1 MRMHENRRAGWIAL
15 CAAVAAMALTS
26 QAVSQG
32 PGGQAPDPTV
42 VKVVAGDALIV
53 DQTTKLKSLKIEEGA
68 NVAAPAGKSVTM
80 TVNGVERDI
89 KPGDYKGDIVL
100 TVTDQHVVKFSESM
114 IHHFRQA
121 IYLDKDG
128 IVDAKSVLAAAGK
141 PKISN
146 GVLTDAHIRS
156 DGRNF
161 NGILVTG
168 GTWTIKDPVLH
179 FEGNGDNDFA
189 GFGAGIMSDGKG
201 TTLILDGAK
210 VSTHGAVRT
219 TVIANN
225 GSNLI
230 VKNSEISSLTGVL
243 PKDYI
248 SNVTPGEM
256 KDAPWMLGIS
266 GNVRATNLLGDNTT
280 ATYINDKLS
289 SDGWGVL
296 SIDSSQNTF
305 LTTINSQVDLTG
317 KDGYGSYSIGNAT
330 NQFYGTTINVPTHG
344 LIITGGHGYFGASTP
359 ELLAKLNADLKLHLS
374 AEELAAIKTQQT
386 TVNSKRFGLM
396 IWGDSVVK
404 VTDGTVFNTGED
416 FILNK
421 AAQMDLTVDGSKG
434 AKLNTSNGVLFQA
447 IDSDDPG
454 PVTVDGVMENRGVY
468 NDPTAPPEKIKG
480 WDLATKHKD
489 DMVGVFSNIELKG
502 DFYNAVT
509 KVQSM
514 GGGGGAPGG
523 PGGGDAAGAPGGAP
537 GGAAGGPG
545 GAAAGGPG
553 GAPGGAAAGGPGGGA
568 PGGAAGGPG
577 GGAGGPGGPGGGA
590 PSASGKNLVL
600 TFDKSKIAGVI
611 TASQAK
617 HVKTPI
623 DYQSYEL
630 LGEVK
635 NTPGPAINN
644 GVVVT
649 LTGSTWTVTGTSYL
663 TGLTLDKTSSVVA
676 PAGQKVSMTVDGK
689 VKPIKPGT
697 YTGAIV
703 VQVAP
708 GA

>member
-1 MRMHENRRAGWIAL
+1 MRIQLNRGAGLIAL
-15 CAAVAAMALTS
+15 CASVALLAPATR
-26 QAVSQG
+26 AVSQG
-32 PGGQAPDPTV
+32 PGGQPADPMV

-53 DQTTKLKSLKIEEGA
+53 TQTTKLKSLKIEEGA
-68 NVAAPAGKSVTM
+68 NVAAPAGKSLTM
-80 TVNGVERDI
+80 TIKGVERDI
-89 KPGDYKGDIVL
+89 RPGKYTGDIVL
-100 TVTDQHVVKFSESM
+100 TVTDQNVVKFSESM

-128 IVDAKSVLAAAGK
+128 IVDAKSVLDAAGK
-141 PKISN
+141 PKVSN
-146 GVLTDAHIRS
+146 GVLTGANVKS
-156 DGRNF
+156 EGKNF

-168 GTWTIKDPVLH
+168 GTWTIKDPKLE

-189 GFGAGIMSDGKG
+189 GFGAGIMSDGKD

-230 VKNSEISSLTGVL
+230 VKNSEISSRTGVL
-243 PKDYI
+243 PSDYV

-296 SIDSSQNTF
+296 SIDSSQNTV
-305 LTTINSQVDLTG
+305 LTAINSQVNLTG

-359 ELLAKLNADLKLHLS
+359 ELLAKLNTDLKLHLS
-374 AEELAAIKTQQT
+374 PEELASLRTQQT
-386 TVNSKRFGLM
+386 TVNSKRFGIM

-404 VTDGTVFNTGED
+404 VTDGTIFNTGED

-434 AKLNTSNGVLFQA
+434 ALLNTSNGVLFQA

-454 PVTVDGVMENRGVY
+454 PITVDGVMENRGVY
-468 NDPTAPPEKIKG
+468 NDPSAPPDKIKD
-480 WDLATKHKD
+480 WDLTAKHKD
-489 DMVGVFSNIELKG
+489 DMVGVFSSIDLKG
-502 DFYNAVT
+502 NFYNAVT

-514 GGGGGAPGG
+514 GAMGGGGGAAG
-523 PGGGDAAGAPGGAP
+523 PGGGAP
-537 GGAAGGPG
+537 GGAAAGGPGG

-568 PGGAAGGPG
+568 PGGAA
-577 GGAGGPGGPGGGA
+577 AGGPGGA
-590 PSASGKNLVL
+590 LLVAAALRAKTWFLPS
-600 TFDKSKIAGVI
+600 KSPRSRA
-611 TASQAK
+611 
-617 HVKTPI
+617 
-623 DYQSYEL
+623 
-630 LGEVK
+630 
-635 NTPGPAINN
+635 
-644 GVVVT
+644 
-649 LTGSTWTVTGTSYL
+649 
-663 TGLTLDKTSSVVA
+663 
-676 PAGQKVSMTVDGK
+676 
-689 VKPIKPGT
+689 
-697 YTGAIV
+697 
-703 VQVAP
+703 
-708 GA
+708 

>member
-1 MRMHENRRAGWIAL
+1 MRMQGNRTGGSIAL
-15 CAAVAAMALTS
+15 CAAVALMALATN
-26 QAVSQG
+26 AVSQG
-32 PGGQAPDPTV
+32 PGGQPADPTI

-53 DQTTKLKSLKIEEGA
+53 EQTTNLKSLKIEEGA
-68 NVAAPAGKSVTM
+68 QVAAPAGKSLTM
-80 TVNGVERDI
+80 TINGVEQDI
-89 KPGDYKGDIVL
+89 KPGQYKGEIVL
-100 TVTDQHVVKFSESM
+100 TPADQHVVKFSESM

-121 IYLDKDG
+121 IYMDKTG
-128 IVDAKSVLAAAGK
+128 MVDAKSVLAAAGK
-141 PKISN
+141 PTVKD
-146 GVLTDAHIRS
+146 GVLTGANIKS
-156 DGRNF
+156 EGRNF

-168 GTWTIKDPVLH
+168 GSWTIKDAKLD

-230 VKNSEISSLTGVL
+230 VKNSEISSVTGVL
-243 PKDYI
+243 PSDYI

-280 ATYINDKLS
+280 ATYINSKLA

-305 LTTINSQVDLTG
+305 LTTINGQVDLTG

-330 NQFYGTTINVPTHG
+330 NQFYGTTMNVPTHG

-359 ELLAKLNADLKLHLS
+359 EQVAKLNADLKLQLS
-374 AEELAAIKTQQT
+374 PEELASIKTQQT

-396 IWGDSVVK
+396 IWGDSEVK
-404 VTDGTVFNTGED
+404 VTDGTVFNTGEN

-421 AAQMDLTVDGSKG
+421 AAQMNLTVDGSKG
-434 AKLNTSNGVLFQA
+434 AQLNAKNGVLFQA

-454 PVTVDGVMENRGVY
+454 PVTVDGVMVNRGVY
-468 NDPTAPPEKIKG
+468 TDPTSAPDKVKD
-480 WDLATKHKD
+480 WDLAAKHKD
-489 DMVGVFSNIELKG
+489 DMVGVFSNIDLKG
-502 DFYNAVT
+502 DFYNAVS

-514 GGGGGAPGG
+514 GPMAGMGG
-523 PGGGDAAGAPGGAP
+523 PGGGDAAGGAGAPGGAP
-537 GGAAGGPG
+537 GGDAAGGPG
-545 GAAAGGPG
+545 GAA
-553 GAPGGAAAGGPGGGA
+553 PGGAA
-568 PGGAAGGPG
+568 
-577 GGAGGPGGPGGGA
+577 AGGPGGPGGGA

-600 TFDKSKIAGVI
+600 TFEKSKIAGVI

-617 HVKTPI
+617 HKQNPI
-623 DYQSYEL
+623 DYKSYEM
-630 LGEVK
+630 LGEVT

-649 LTGSTWTVTGTSYL
+649 LTGSTWTVTGNSYL

-676 PAGQKVSMTVDGK
+676 PAGQKVTMTVDGK
-689 VKPIKPGT
+689 VKAIKRGI
-697 YTGAIV
+697 YKGAIV
-703 VQVAP
+703 VQVVP

>member
-1 MRMHENRRAGWIAL
+1 MRMHEFRTGGRIAL
-15 CAAVAAMALTS
+15 CAAVAVIALAT
-26 QAVSQG
+26 QAGGQG
-32 PGGQAPDPTV
+32 PGGQKADPTV
-42 VKVVAGDALIV
+42 VKVVSGDALIV
-53 DQTTKLKSLKIEEGA
+53 DQTTTLTSLKIEDGA
-68 NVAAPAGKSVTM
+68 NVAAPAGKSLTM
-80 TVNGVERDI
+80 TIKGVERDI
-89 KPGDYKGDIVL
+89 KPGKYKGDIVL
-100 TVTDQHVVKFSESM
+100 TVTDQNVVKFSESM

-128 IVDAKSVLAAAGK
+128 LVDSKSVLAAAGK
-141 PKISN
+141 PSVSN
-146 GVLTDAHIRS
+146 GVLTGANVKS
-156 DGRNF
+156 DGKNF

-168 GTWTIKDPVLH
+168 GTWTIKNPRLE

-189 GFGAGIMSDGKG
+189 GFGAGIMSDGKD

-230 VKNSEISSLTGVL
+230 VKNSEISSKTGVL
-243 PKDYI
+243 PSDYI

-296 SIDSSQNTF
+296 SIDSSQNTV
-305 LTTINSQVDLTG
+305 LTAINSQVELTG

-330 NQFYGTTINVPTHG
+330 NQFYGTTIDVPTHG

-359 ELLAKLNADLKLHLS
+359 ELLAKLNTDLKLHLS
-374 AEELAAIKTQQT
+374 AEELAALKTQQT

-404 VTDGTVFNTGED
+404 VTDGTTFNTGED

-434 AKLNTSNGVLFQA
+434 AQLNTSNGVLFQA

-468 NDPTAPPEKIKG
+468 SDPTEPPAKIKD
-480 WDLATKHKD
+480 WDLAAKHKD
-489 DMVGVFSNIELKG
+489 DMVGVFSSIDLKG
-502 DFYNAVT
+502 NFYNAVT

-523 PGGGDAAGAPGGAP
+523 PGGAPG
-537 GGAAGGPG
+537 G

-553 GAPGGAAAGGPGGGA
+553 AGAPGGAAAGGPGGGA
-568 PGGAAGGPG
+568 PGGAAAGGPG
-577 GGAGGPGGPGGGA
+577 GGAGAPGGAAAGP
-590 PSASGKNLVL
+590 SGKNLVL
-600 TFDKSKIAGVI
+600 TFEKSKILGVI

-617 HVKTPI
+617 HVKSPI

-635 NTPGPAINN
+635 NTPGAAINN

-649 LTGSTWTVTGTSYL
+649 LTGSTWTVTGDSYL
-663 TGLTLDKTSSVVA
+663 TSLTIDKASSVVA
-676 PAGQKVSMTVDGK
+676 PTGQKVSMTVDGK

-697 YTGAIV
+697 YKGAIV
-703 VQVAP
+703 VEVTP